1 VPVISIKMVDEGYT
15 REQKAEVV
23 AGVTEVLVEK
33 LGKRRE
39 SITVMI
45 EKLDPEATGVG
56 GKLLK

>member
-15 REQKAEVV
+15 KQQKAEVV
-23 AGVTEVLVEK
+23 AGVTEVLVSK

-39 SITVMI
+39 SITVII

>member
-1 VPVISIKMVDEGYT
+1 MPVISIKMVDEGYT
-15 REQKAEVV
+15 KQQKAEVV
-23 AGVTEVLVEK
+23 AGVTEVLVSK

-39 SITVMI
+39 SITVII

>member
-1 VPVISIKMVDEGYT
+1 MPVISIKMVDEGYT